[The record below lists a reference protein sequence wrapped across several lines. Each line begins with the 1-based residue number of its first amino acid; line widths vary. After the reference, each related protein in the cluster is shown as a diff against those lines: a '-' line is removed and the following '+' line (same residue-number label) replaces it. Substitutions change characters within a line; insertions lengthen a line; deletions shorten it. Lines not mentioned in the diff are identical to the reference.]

1 MGDPSPKA
9 IAALVGGANAQQ
21 KFKQF
26 LQRYNQKY
34 FPSTAQSTTDLRM
47 NGIFGMLR
55 ETAENNYKSSPDSSL
70 LNIES
75 DAVVFAVVPYTPP
88 PGSSVDADTG
98 FSSDAAPANWSRF
111 DLKCYILSD
120 PRSRVASP
128 SIDIIL
134 EALQI
139 SQTTGQ
145 PSVILNALPTFSYD
159 LAAMREAWGVT
170 PIVGDI
176 VKVKSD
182 SSSILSGVCTG
193 ITKVNIGDLLSEAT
207 RDLHLLLDDFGGQA
221 RLAMKTKVASSI
233 GESVT
238 CIATGAP
245 RYNIQGMSIS
255 PQGKRFIAQFSNPRG
270 CVYDDRPDTNFNA
283 ADWMGPSTRGGS
295 PHSRWKWA
303 DYYMPQKHGTT
314 GNWGNALKP
323 GYPWGVDSIPSIGD
337 GHAIK
342 VQDPDWPY
350 DSLAGGP
357 VDERELFEKN
367 FKQDLDGMPSR
378 KIRQKAK
385 GGYESKD
392 ARIGYNPHEDPAPL
406 SPARIAELRD
416 ADIKIRCA
424 FFKTE
429 INEPI
434 TQYQFDAL
442 ASLCFDKGPPFWGL
456 KKIIKEINEGN
467 CDEAAKWFMKSDRS
481 VVTGKNAAKVERRIL
496 EAKLF
501 AGYGYAGTQGIGV
514 FVAALNEHRQA
525 ATEVFIESKGKYK
538 KWVKKSGWF
547 DQQRQQNETP
557 VVQAPTVGQNIPAP
571 SQVPCSSLYPA
582 EEPGSETVV
591 YGLPGP
597 ACGNQTG

>member
-176 VKVKSD
+176 VKVK
-182 SSSILSGVCTG
+182 
-193 ITKVNIGDLLSEAT
+193 
-207 RDLHLLLDDFGGQA
+207 
-221 RLAMKTKVASSI
+221 
-233 GESVT
+233 
-238 CIATGAP
+238 
-245 RYNIQGMSIS
+245 
-255 PQGKRFIAQFSNPRG
+255 
-270 CVYDDRPDTNFNA
+270 
-283 ADWMGPSTRGGS
+283 
-295 PHSRWKWA
+295 
-303 DYYMPQKHGTT
+303 
-314 GNWGNALKP
+314 
-323 GYPWGVDSIPSIGD
+323 
-337 GHAIK
+337 
-342 VQDPDWPY
+342 
-350 DSLAGGP
+350 
-357 VDERELFEKN
+357 
-367 FKQDLDGMPSR
+367 
-378 KIRQKAK
+378 
-385 GGYESKD
+385 
-392 ARIGYNPHEDPAPL
+392 
-406 SPARIAELRD
+406 
-416 ADIKIRCA
+416 
-424 FFKTE
+424 
-429 INEPI
+429 
-434 TQYQFDAL
+434 
-442 ASLCFDKGPPFWGL
+442 
-456 KKIIKEINEGN
+456 
-467 CDEAAKWFMKSDRS
+467 
-481 VVTGKNAAKVERRIL
+481 
-496 EAKLF
+496 
-501 AGYGYAGTQGIGV
+501 
-514 FVAALNEHRQA
+514 
-525 ATEVFIESKGKYK
+525 
-538 KWVKKSGWF
+538 
-547 DQQRQQNETP
+547 
-557 VVQAPTVGQNIPAP
+557 
-571 SQVPCSSLYPA
+571 
-582 EEPGSETVV
+582 
-591 YGLPGP
+591 
-597 ACGNQTG
+597 